1 MSASKIVEN
10 PVKGKATLV
19 KEQPQKKQ
27 GGFSLSSFSSSTKTK
42 EEPAPAAKPKGTIL
56 ERACWMDKNVYYNT
70 IIQEESRKE
79 LQPHIH
85 LIVGDSIVQKLM
97 AWQHQL
103 RRESQTLP
111 LSQRVQFLEHEL
123 AG

>member
-42 EEPAPAAKPKGTIL
+42 EEPAPAAKPKG
-56 ERACWMDKNVYYNT
+56 RVGGQDFKNKNVDSK
-70 IIQEESRKE
+70 IEA
-79 LQPHIH
+79 QP
-85 LIVGDSIVQKLM
+85 
-97 AWQHQL
+97 
-103 RRESQTLP
+103 E
-111 LSQRVQFLEHEL
+111 
-123 AG
+123 